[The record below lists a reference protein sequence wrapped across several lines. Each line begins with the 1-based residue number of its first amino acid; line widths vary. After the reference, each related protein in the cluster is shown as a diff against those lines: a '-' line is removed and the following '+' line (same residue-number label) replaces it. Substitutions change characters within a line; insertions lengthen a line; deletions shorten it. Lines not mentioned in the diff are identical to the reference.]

1 MINLEER
8 GFKNIKSI
16 YVCEF
21 ISGAGGDFF
30 ITLYSTCNKD
40 FLRFLN
46 NKKSLLS
53 RFDKNDA
60 SIKFRMPGNNIG
72 GKIMYLIDDME
83 ENIINDLNKILMQQQ
98 TESPNSKFLNIA
110 THPYKMIDVRNGLEK
125 KTNISISSYIYNFFE
140 SKYEYKNI
148 ILVPTTFESFAFIEY
163 FRYTEGLP
171 IQPNL
176 YNSESDSVI
185 NSKEIKGDII
195 CIDHIDIALNCE
207 DKLLPLCKKL
217 VNDNY
222 DEDMFE
228 MTLNYYKEKKLEK
241 FLEWLK
247 ETPLL
252 NQLKQIYQDNKQEHS
267 FTVINSKNIDEFLK

>member
-1 MINLEER
+1 VINLEER
-8 GFKNIKSI
+8 GFKNIKNI

-21 ISGAGGDFF
+21 ISGHGGDFF

-40 FLRFLN
+40 FLRFLK
-46 NKKSLLS
+46 NKEELLS
-53 RFDKNDA
+53 RFDKNDT

-72 GKIMYLIDDME
+72 GKIMYSTGDME
-83 ENIINDLNKILMQQQ
+83 ENIINDLNKLLLQQP

-110 THPYKMIDVRNGLEK
+110 THPYKMIDIRDGIEK

-163 FRYTEGLP
+163 FRHLEGLP
-171 IQPNL
+171 IQSNL

-207 DKLLPLCKKL
+207 GKLLSLCKKL

-241 FLEWLK
+241 FLDWLNT
-247 ETPLL
+247 TPLRE
-252 NQLKQIYQDNKQEHS
+252 QLEEKYNENKQEHA